1 MDWYELLPK
10 ILNMSLTAS
19 VIIVTVIILRL
30 LLKRAPK
37 VYSYM
42 LWSVVLF
49 RLLCPITI
57 NTPLS
62 VLRLFDTPIVET
74 TDSVS
79 QITYTPTN
87 IVHTGKPE
95 VTLPVPVLDNMI
107 NNVLPQGEEQ
117 LVADP
122 L

>member
-19 VIIVTVIILRL
+19 VISVTVIILRL

-62 VLRLFDTPIVET
+62 VLKVKVLLDTFTNTFLILLFKISFV
-74 TDSVS
+74 
-79 QITYTPTN
+79 
-87 IVHTGKPE
+87 K
-95 VTLPVPVLDNMI
+95 
-107 NNVLPQGEEQ
+107 
-117 LVADP
+117 
-122 L
+122 

>member
-19 VIIVTVIILRL
+19 VISVTVIILRL

-62 VLRLFDTPIVET
+62 VLRFI
-74 TDSVS
+74 
-79 QITYTPTN
+79 
-87 IVHTGKPE
+87 
-95 VTLPVPVLDNMI
+95 
-107 NNVLPQGEEQ
+107 
-117 LVADP
+117 
-122 L
+122 

>member
-19 VIIVTVIILRL
+19 IIIVTVMILRL

-42 LWSVVLF
+42 LWAVVLF

-62 VLRLFDTPIVET
+62 VLRCPT
-74 TDSVS
+74 S
-79 QITYTPTN
+79 QN
-87 IVHTGKPE
+87 
-95 VTLPVPVLDNMI
+95 
-107 NNVLPQGEEQ
+107 QW
-117 LVADP
+117 
-122 L
+122 

>member
-19 VIIVTVIILRL
+19 VIIVTVIILRV

-57 NTPLS
+57 NS
-62 VLRLFDTPIVET
+62 VC
-74 TDSVS
+74 
-79 QITYTPTN
+79 
-87 IVHTGKPE
+87 
-95 VTLPVPVLDNMI
+95 
-107 NNVLPQGEEQ
+107 
-117 LVADP
+117 
-122 L
+122 

>member
-42 LWSVVLF
+42 LWTVVLF
-49 RLLCPITI
+49 RLLCPIAI

-62 VLRLFDTPIVET
+62 VLDLFDPPIVET

-79 QITYTPTN
+79 QVAYSEQYRLYRESRSDITSSGIGQCY
-87 IVHTGKPE
+87 K
-95 VTLPVPVLDNMI
+95 
-107 NNVLPQGEEQ
+107 
-117 LVADP
+117 
-122 L
+122 

>member
-19 VIIVTVIILRL
+19 VIIVTVIILRV

-62 VLRLFDTPIVET
+62 LLRLFDTPIVET

-79 QITYTPTN
+79 QITYIPTN
-87 IVHTGKPE
+87 IRHTGKP
-95 VTLPVPVLDNMI
+95 
-107 NNVLPQGEEQ
+107 
-117 LVADP
+117 
-122 L
+122 

>member
-19 VIIVTVIILRL
+19 VISVTVIILRL

-62 VLRLFDTPIVET
+62 VLGLSLIH
-74 TDSVS
+74 
-79 QITYTPTN
+79 I
-87 IVHTGKPE
+87 
-95 VTLPVPVLDNMI
+95 
-107 NNVLPQGEEQ
+107 
-117 LVADP
+117 
-122 L
+122 